1 MAVGLMIVDDLVE
14 ENMRHALKGVQDG
27 SFARR
32 WIDEGARGLHELK
45 RLMMECEDLEIEEV
59 GESVRRMSDA

>member
-27 SFARR
+27 SFTRR
-32 WIDEGARGLHELK
+32 WSDEGARGPRELN
-45 RLMMECEDLEIEEV
+45 RLMTECEALEIEEV